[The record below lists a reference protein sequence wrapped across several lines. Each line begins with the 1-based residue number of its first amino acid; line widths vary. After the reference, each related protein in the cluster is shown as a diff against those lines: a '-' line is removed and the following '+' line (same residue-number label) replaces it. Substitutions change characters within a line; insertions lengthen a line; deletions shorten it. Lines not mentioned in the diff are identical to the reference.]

1 MTLATLTFADL
12 GDLGLLAL
20 ALAGWLGRE
29 RLARRRPRQKNVRP
43 SSLRPS
49 SGKPIQLANRST
61 PRRHDDP

>member
-29 RLARRRPRQKNVRP
+29 RLARRRPRQRPPRP
-43 SSLRPS
+43 SPE
-49 SGKPIQLANRST
+49 KPIQPKEAR
-61 PRRHDDP
+61 